1 MSFSDLPPAILFLV
15 ASHLKEEAIWLAQY
29 ASINRPW
36 QSVVE
41 ALTFRE
47 LRTESIEHL
56 RQIPQYMNRDR
67 WDAMRSLDVIVHL
80 PEYERERWYQIETNE
95 DKQINNAIFS
105 DFMMKLFETVN
116 TWEQYRNDA
125 PRFTLAIQAISMSDY
140 WHLGR
145 LNRMKRYANA
155 TRGAEDIRIQAS
167 YLRLTGN
174 LPSLSAISGLI
185 VRGARNVRIIKPGR
199 SCCPRLLSGESVCR
213 IVRACPNVNK
223 AEVDLSD
230 QESKDLGLRNA
241 ERSAFATSFTG
252 LPQGLRHLKISY
264 PGVVPANQLFSP
276 PSIPVVD
283 GKDFLSYRLN
293 MISRQLQ
300 YLEIKAVLSD
310 DFFDMT
316 DPATAWPLL
325 QSLSIDFD
333 PCTPSGDWMLELD
346 PTDSDVE
353 PDHERAYEFEVRMG
367 GYKSEAEWPAKMH
380 FPRRSFR
387 TAVNSDI
394 LDDISLAAARALT
407 KMPSLRDLKLN
418 VGDGQAETGCLC
430 SLTSDGR
437 SSHKVVWRSRS
448 ATMYEP
454 HADVIAA
461 WKQVFAE
468 RTGELEIQV
477 IGPSVQC
484 LADSVPLSI
493 LLFFVNQ
500 LHNRLDCVYGIDHGL
515 R

>member
-1 MSFSDLPPAILFLV
+1 MSFNDLPPAILSMV
-15 ASHLKEEAIWLAQY
+15 ASHLKERVIWLAQY

-47 LRTESIEHL
+47 IRTESIEHL
-56 RQIPQYMNRDR
+56 RRIPEYMNRDR
-67 WDAMRSLDVIVHL
+67 WDVMRSLDVIVHL
-80 PEYERERWYQIETNE
+80 PEYERERWYQTETNG

-105 DFMMKLFETVN
+105 DFMMKLFDTVN

-125 PRFTLAIQAISMSDY
+125 PRFTLAIQAMSMSDY

-155 TRGAEDIRIQAS
+155 TRGAEDVRIQAS

-230 QESKDLGLRNA
+230 QESKDLGVRNA

-252 LPQGLRHLKISY
+252 LPQGLRHLKMSY

-276 PSIPVVD
+276 PSIPLAD
-283 GKDFLSYRLN
+283 GKDFLSYRLT

-316 DPATAWPLL
+316 DPATSWPLL

-353 PDHERAYEFEVRMG
+353 PDHERAYEFEIIFPKGTELNMNYYLSTHLPLVQKHWEQFG
-367 GYKSEAEWPAKMH
+367 LKKCTVIQYPDDSEYCVQAILEWESEDSFQSAMASDTVGPLMDDVKNFVDKAPA
-380 FPRRSFR
+380 FLS
-387 TAVNSDI
+387 
-394 LDDISLAAARALT
+394 
-407 KMPSLRDLKLN
+407 
-418 VGDGQAETGCLC
+418 G
-430 SLTSDGR
+430 
-437 SSHKVVWRSRS
+437 KVVYSSSKGR
-448 ATMYEP
+448 
-454 HADVIAA
+454 
-461 WKQVFAE
+461 
-468 RTGELEIQV
+468 
-477 IGPSVQC
+477 
-484 LADSVPLSI
+484 
-493 LLFFVNQ
+493 
-500 LHNRLDCVYGIDHGL
+500 
-515 R
+515 